1 MELEAEVE
9 QLKQSVRDLERA
21 VFKGNGHPSLVSR
34 AEATDEAL
42 RNMRQDVA
50 NIKGNQNWAV
60 RLIIGQIAM
69 YALSALWKALPLIQ
83 GR

>member
-1 MELEAEVE
+1 MDAEYEIE
-9 QLKQSVRDLERA
+9 QLKQNVRDLERA

-50 NIKGNQNWAV
+50 AIKGNQNWAV
-60 RLIIGQIAM
+60 RLIIGQMVM
-69 YALSALWKALPLIQ
+69 YLLSAAWKLLPMLAK
-83 GR
+83 